1 VSARPA
7 KALRRGTR
15 IGKYRIG
22 RRIGSGSFAQVY
34 QARDTI
40 ERRDVALKVAL
51 PTVVEQFGRNVIER
65 EARIVAALDHP
76 NIVRVRNADWNDGHF
91 VMATDLAKRS
101 LGAYSGAR
109 RSTAVALRVI
119 GNVAA
124 GLAYA
129 HRQGVLHRDL
139 KPENILIFSDRHA
152 AIGDFGV
159 AKFAQRKSRFTEAG
173 TLGYMAPEQAYG
185 RPKFASDVFSLGL
198 IAYELLAG
206 KMPTW
211 PFAWPPEG
219 HARRF
224 RRIPEALQPVLRKA
238 IQVKLA
244 SRYADGGSFL
254 RAWDRAIVKIEAEKA
269 PAKRRRRRPVAPEAS
284 PFELEA
290 KLFRR
295 RFGSALQ
302 LHYDCFRCG
311 GPISEAMGHCPW
323 CGTRD
328 NSLREVTRLP
338 LVCPACEHGARP
350 EWDACPWCFVGRFVG
365 NGRKPPRDPAAERE
379 CSRRGCEGQLQ
390 PFMRYCPLCKERPRR
405 PWSHASLRDR
415 CRGCRGPVTRQF
427 WRFCPWCGRREPKA
441 AQVPIRRP

>member
-1 VSARPA
+1 MSARPA
-7 KALRRGTR
+7 KVLRRGAR

-22 RRIGSGSFAQVY
+22 RRVGSGSFAQVY
-34 QARDTI
+34 EARDTI

-51 PTVVEQFGRNVIER
+51 PSIVEQFGRSVIES

-101 LGAYSGAR
+101 LAAYPGAR
-109 RSTAVALRVI
+109 RSTAIALRVI
-119 GNVAA
+119 RDVAA

-129 HRQGVLHRDL
+129 HRQGVMHRDL
-139 KPENILIFSDRHA
+139 KPENILIFPDRRA

-159 AKFAQRKSRFTEAG
+159 AKFVQVKSRFTEAG

-198 IAYELLAG
+198 IAYELLVG
-206 KMPTW
+206 EMPTW
-211 PFAWPPEG
+211 PFTWPPEG

-224 RRIPEALQPVLRKA
+224 RRIPTPLQPVLRKA

-244 SRYADGGSFL
+244 ARYADGGAFL
-254 RAWDRAIVKIEAEKA
+254 RAWDRGLAKVEAKKT
-269 PAKRRRRRPVAPEAS
+269 PAKRPRRRKPTKQES

-295 RFGSALQ
+295 RYGKPLQ
-302 LHYDCFRCG
+302 LHYECFRCG
-311 GPISEAMGHCPW
+311 GPISEAMAHCPW

-328 NSLREVTRLP
+328 NSLRDVTRYA
-338 LVCPACEHGARP
+338 LVCPECEHGVRP
-350 EWDACPWCFVGRFVG
+350 EWTACPWCYAGRFDG
-365 NGRKPPRDPAAERE
+365 NGRKPPYDPGAERV
-379 CSRRGCEGQLQ
+379 CSRRDCEGQLR
-390 PFMRYCPLCKERPRR
+390 PFMRYCPLCK
-405 PWSHASLRDR
+405 
-415 CRGCRGPVTRQF
+415 
-427 WRFCPWCGRREPKA
+427 
-441 AQVPIRRP
+441 